1 MLHIVVRLSISQL
14 RPLYLQLMLQSHLSL
29 NLFLILTLAC
39 CWCWWASAS
48 VRQVASRRWPG
59 GAVVY
64 ASDAARRRRGSDA
77 VRAANY
83 PRNPARNGSVR
94 RWSGVACLHSDRLT
108 AGHNLHTPFPLL
120 HHLLLSL
127 SDSSPRATVPT
138 TETLTIKRFRAQRQL
153 QCHCHIK

>member
-1 MLHIVVRLSISQL
+1 MHRMLHG
-14 RPLYLQLMLQSHLSL
+14 
-29 NLFLILTLAC
+29 
-39 CWCWWASAS
+39 
-48 VRQVASRRWPG
+48 G
-59 GAVVY
+59 GAV
-64 ASDAARRRRGSDA
+64 RTPCEQPTIRGILRVTDRSVVDLTD
-77 VRAANY
+77 VRT
-83 PRNPARNGSVR
+83 
-94 RWSGVACLHSDRLT
+94 GVACLHSDRLT